1 MLTKSTGIVVRYGK
15 YDFVV
20 VAAFGE
26 IVVINCDLHLYLLH
40 FLVTR
45 QMLVM
50 ATLKQNILIYMHLLR
65 FI

>member
-1 MLTKSTGIVVRYGK
+1 MLTKSAGIVVRYGK

-40 FLVTR
+40 FLVT